1 MELNLSLNP
10 EEHMTT
16 FQSNYNGDIE
26 EYINGLP
33 DNTESIYI
41 GHLNLTYIP
50 DLSRFTELRELKCEH
65 NNLTTLPPLPQSL
78 GKLFCYYNKI
88 TVLPPLPPNLWYLD
102 FDGNLVTNIP
112 QPLPPNLEK
121 LYCRNNLLTFLPN
134 LHANIRIRRFF
145 YDENPVEEIY
155 RSETVQWPMDYLPLK
170 IRIINR
176 FRYIYYST
184 KLKQRFR
191 DWLWVKVREPKIKD
205 KYSPNNLIERISG
218 IEDEDQ
224 FHNTLDNW

>member
-1 MELNLSLNP
+1 MELNLSMDP
-10 EEHMTT
+10 KEHMNV
-16 FQSNYNGDIE
+16 FQSKYNGDIE
-26 EYINGLP
+26 KYINSLP
-33 DNTESIYI
+33 DDTESIYI

-50 DLSRFTELRELKCEH
+50 DLSRFTNLRELKCEH

-78 GKLFCYYNKI
+78 GKIFCYYNKI

-102 FDGNLVTNIP
+102 FDHNLVTNIP

-121 LYCRNNLLTFLPN
+121 LYCCHNLLTFLPN
-134 LHANIRIRRFF
+134 LHKNLRIERFYY
-145 YDENPVEEIY
+145 YDNPIDDILRY
-155 RSETVQWPMDYLPLK
+155 GTVFLPRNYLHIK

-184 KLKQRFR
+184 KFKQRFR
-191 DWLWVKVREPKIKD
+191 DWLWVRIREPKIRD
-205 KYSPNNLIERISG
+205 KYSPSNLIERISG

-224 FHNTLDNW
+224 FHNALDNW